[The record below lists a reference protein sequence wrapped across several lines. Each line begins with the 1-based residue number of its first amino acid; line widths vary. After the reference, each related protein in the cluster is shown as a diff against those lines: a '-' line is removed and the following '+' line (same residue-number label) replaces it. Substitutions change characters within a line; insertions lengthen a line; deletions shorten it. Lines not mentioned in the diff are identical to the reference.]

1 VYVLGGVVFS
11 NLGGA
16 HPVGQ
21 RQLPFDYIGLSGGRS
36 FFDSRG
42 LAGERAIFFRDFSI
56 V

>member
-1 VYVLGGVVFS
+1 VYVLGWVVFS

-21 RQLPFDYIGLSGGRS
+21 RQLPFDRIGLSGARI

-42 LAGERAIFFRDFSI
+42 LAGDKAIFFQDFSI
-56 V
+56 L